1 MVNLQEQRLLYKLGG
16 NMDSRL
22 NPFQDKMEKTLNN
35 LLEEYSGIRAGRANP
50 HVLDKL
56 RVDYY
61 GTPSPIQSVANV
73 SVPEPRMIQ
82 IQPWE
87 ASMVKEIE
95 KAIIC
100 SDLGINPTND
110 GKLIRLV
117 FPELTEE
124 RRKELAK
131 DIKKKGEEAKD
142 ATRNIRREAI
152 DSIKKAGKE
161 DGISDDEVK
170 DLEDDA
176 QKLTDK
182 FIAKIDDAVET
193 KSKEILTV

>member
-1 MVNLQEQRLLYKLGG
+1 
-16 NMDSRL
+16 MDSRL

-35 LLEEYSGIRAGRANP
+35 LEEEYAGIRAGRANP
-50 HVLDKL
+50 HILDKL

-95 KAIIC
+95 KAINC
-100 SDLGINPTND
+100 SDIGINPTNY

-124 RRKELAK
+124 RRKDLAK
-131 DIKKKGEEAKD
+131 DIKKKGEEAKV
-142 ATRNIRREAI
+142 AVRNIRRDAI
-152 DSIKKAGKE
+152 DSIKKTGKE
-161 DGISDDEVK
+161 EGISEDEIK
-170 DLEDDA
+170 GLEDDA

-182 FIAKIDDAVET
+182 FVAKVDAAVDA
-193 KSKEILTV
+193 KCKEILTV

>member
-1 MVNLQEQRLLYKLGG
+1 
-16 NMDSRL
+16 MDSRL

-100 SDLGINPTND
+100 SDLGITPTND

-131 DIKKKGEEAKD
+131 DIKKKGEEAKV

>member
-1 MVNLQEQRLLYKLGG
+1 
-16 NMDSRL
+16 MDSRL

-35 LLEEYSGIRAGRANP
+35 LEEEYAGIRAGRANP
-50 HVLDKL
+50 HILDKL

-95 KAIIC
+95 KSINC
-100 SDLGINPTND
+100 SDIGINPTNY

-124 RRKELAK
+124 RRKDLAK
-131 DIKKKGEEAKD
+131 DIKKKGEEAKV
-142 ATRNIRREAI
+142 AVRNIRRDAI
-152 DSIKKAGKE
+152 DSIKKTGKE
-161 DGISDDEVK
+161 EGISEDEIK
-170 DLEDDA
+170 GLEDDA

-182 FIAKIDDAVET
+182 FVAKVDAAVDA
-193 KSKEILTV
+193 KCKEILTV

>member
-1 MVNLQEQRLLYKLGG
+1 M
-16 NMDSRL
+16 
-22 NPFQDKMEKTLNN
+22 
-35 LLEEYSGIRAGRANP
+35 
-50 HVLDKL
+50 LDKL

-131 DIKKKGEEAKD
+131 DIKKKGENTKVAI
-142 ATRNIRREAI
+142 RNIRRDAI
-152 DSIKKAGKE
+152 DSIKKSGKAE
-161 DGISDDEVK
+161 DISEDEIK
-170 DLEDDA
+170 DLEDKA
-176 QKLTDK
+176 QKLTDDYV
-182 FIAKIDDAVET
+182 AKVDKAVEA

>member
-1 MVNLQEQRLLYKLGG
+1 
-16 NMDSRL
+16 MDSRL

-35 LLEEYSGIRAGRANP
+35 LEEEYAGIRAGRANP
-50 HVLDKL
+50 HILDKL

-95 KAIIC
+95 KVIMT

-110 GKLIRLV
+110 GKTIRLL

-124 RRKELAK
+124 RRKDLAK
-131 DIKKKGEEAKD
+131 DIKKKGEEAKV
-142 ATRNIRREAI
+142 AVRNIRRDAI
-152 DSIKKAGKE
+152 DSIKKTGKE
-161 DGISDDEVK
+161 EGISEDEIK
-170 DLEDDA
+170 GLEDDA

-182 FIAKIDDAVET
+182 FVAKVDAAVDA
-193 KSKEILTV
+193 KCKEILTV